1 MKAVTTLFALA
12 AIVFMV
18 ILSANLFLK
27 DEFILSY
34 SLIIVWISSTIL
46 LVKYAASLFSGKALF
61 NTDKA

>member
-12 AIVFMV
+12 AIVFLV

-46 LVKYAASLFSGKALF
+46 LVKYAAPLFSGKALF
-61 NTDKA
+61 NANKA

>member
-1 MKAVTTLFALA
+1 MKAVTTLLGFA

-27 DEFILSY
+27 DELILSY

-46 LVKYAASLFSGKALF
+46 LVKYAAPLFSGKALF
-61 NTDKA
+61 NTNKA